1 MLQIE
6 VELGQCN
13 SAKTITFVCAML
25 SSAYNADTV
34 AAFIQGARRLLVLTG
49 AGMSA
54 ESGVPTFRG
63 QDDSLWARFD
73 PQQLATEEA
82 WRADPALVWGWYR
95 WRMAIV
101 AQAQPH
107 AGHHALVRLAGLKS
121 TTLATQNVDDL
132 HQRAGS
138 EVAAHVHGR
147 LSALRCGDC
156 GQAWHGLLPP
166 IDVQAPTQRLTP
178 PVCAACG
185 GAVRPGVVWFGEAL
199 PAADWARAESAA
211 DAADLVLVI
220 GSSGLVYPAAG
231 LPLRAKERGAY
242 VVEINP
248 EPSALSAR
256 ADLHWRDSA
265 AVALPLLLQRWP
277 AG

>member
-1 MLQIE
+1 
-6 VELGQCN
+6 
-13 SAKTITFVCAML
+13 ML
-25 SSAYNADTV
+25 SSAYNAETV
-34 AAFIQGARRLLVLTG
+34 AAFLHGARRLLVLTG

-63 QDDSLWARFD
+63 QDDSLWSRFD
-73 PQQLATEEA
+73 PEQLATEDA

-107 AGHHALVRLAGLKS
+107 AGHLALARLAEVRH
-121 TTLATQNVDDL
+121 TTLVTQNVDDL

-147 LSALRCGDC
+147 LSALRCSDC
-156 GQAWHGLLPP
+156 GQPWRGLLPP
-166 IDVQAPTQRLTP
+166 IDVHTPSQRLVP

-185 GAVRPGVVWFGEAL
+185 GTVRPGVVWFGEAL
-199 PAADWARAESAA
+199 PAAEWARAQSAA
-211 DAADLVLVI
+211 AAADLVLVI
-220 GSSGLVYPAAG
+220 GSSGLVYPAAS
-231 LPLRAKERGAY
+231 LPLQAKERGAC

-265 AVALPLLLQRWP
+265 AVALPLLLQQCMV
-277 AG
+277 A